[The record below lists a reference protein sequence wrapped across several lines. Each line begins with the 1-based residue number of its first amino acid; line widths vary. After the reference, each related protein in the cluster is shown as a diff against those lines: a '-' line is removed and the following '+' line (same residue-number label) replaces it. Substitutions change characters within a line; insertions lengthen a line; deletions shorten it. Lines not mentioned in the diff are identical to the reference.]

1 MVFVLVSCFT
11 VSSFNPFKMVR
22 EKMYMND
29 YRVRAQDKWYDEFDN
44 VQMQATAFDLVL
56 PCKYEVCPT
65 CGGQGSHVNPSI
77 DCDGISSEDFDR
89 DPGFREEYMAGVY
102 DVRCYGCDG
111 KRVVP
116 EVDRQRCSKELL
128 AQFDEALEDY
138 DADNYER
145 DAERRMGA

>member
-1 MVFVLVSCFT
+1 
-11 VSSFNPFKMVR
+11 
-22 EKMYMND
+22 
-29 YRVRAQDKWYDEFDN
+29 
-44 VQMQATAFDLVL
+44 
-56 PCKYEVCPT
+56 
-65 CGGQGSHVNPSI
+65 
-77 DCDGISSEDFDR
+77 
-89 DPGFREEYMAGVY
+89 MAGVY

-116 EVDRQRCSKELL
+116 EVDRQCCSKELL